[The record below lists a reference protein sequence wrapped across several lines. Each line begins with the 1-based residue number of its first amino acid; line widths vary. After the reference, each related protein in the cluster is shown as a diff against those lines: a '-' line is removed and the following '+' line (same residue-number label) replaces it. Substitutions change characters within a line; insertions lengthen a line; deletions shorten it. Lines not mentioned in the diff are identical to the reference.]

1 MRNLVKR
8 RHFVAPDDSFYSSI
22 FEVRKLKSLQ
32 KLICFEVNRETN
44 GFELKQL
51 GQLRELHSLGSYNL
65 ERVVDVKEAD
75 EAKLVHMNQ
84 LHGLRLH
91 WETKQS
97 IKDAKQEE
105 EDILKSL
112 KPHNYLREVSI
123 TGHRGTSCPSWLGED
138 MGRTWCCARVFP
150 GIPNMFDTKN

>member
-1 MRNLVKR
+1 
-8 RHFVAPDDSFYSSI
+8 
-22 FEVRKLKSLQ
+22 
-32 KLICFEVNRETN
+32 
-44 GFELKQL
+44 L
-51 GQLRELHSLGSYNL
+51 GIYNL

-75 EAKLVHMNQ
+75 EAKLVHMNH

-105 EDILKSL
+105 DMLESL

-123 TGHRGTSCPSWLGED
+123 TGHRGTTCPSWLGED
-138 MGRTWCCARVFP
+138 LSVSNLEFLDLVDVDWKNFP
-150 GIPNMFDTKN
+150 PLGELCTTNEHGDW